1 MARHW
6 SEKLDPERHMD
17 VMGTASYF
25 GGATIEPAQSPGLD
39 DRRVY
44 FVAVAG
50 FTFQFVS
57 LAQLRECLE
66 WFRQKIHP
74 SSRLPSVT
82 LEHCWQRWYER
93 LPKGLT
99 KDPKRQ
105 KIVTALENALSD
117 FAVGK
122 ESKAGG

>member
-6 SEKLDPERHMD
+6 SEKLDPERHVD
-17 VMGTASYF
+17 VMGAASYF
-25 GGATIEPAQSPGLD
+25 GGANIEPAKSPNLD
-39 DRRVY
+39 HRRMY

-57 LAQLRECLE
+57 LEQLRECLE

-74 SSRLPSVT
+74 SSRLPNVT
-82 LEHCWQRWYER
+82 LEHYWQRWYER

-99 KDPKRQ
+99 KEPKRQ